1 MYIYFMHIYMHIKK
15 WNNKIFEKCKK
26 KKENINKKMKRKK
39 RDERKAEREERS
51 QVERDNQF
59 RRVTMLFFPS
69 FYI

>member
-1 MYIYFMHIYMHIKK
+1 
-15 WNNKIFEKCKK
+15 
-26 KKENINKKMKRKK
+26 MKRKK

>member
-1 MYIYFMHIYMHIKK
+1 
-15 WNNKIFEKCKK
+15 
-26 KKENINKKMKRKK
+26 MKRKK

-69 FYI
+69 FYLKHVKHMYVVV